1 MRTLLASLI
10 VLALTTSPVLAQES
24 ADEAES
30 VSVLVPS
37 DFGLDT
43 LQSSA
48 VDRSE
53 TGWTRLQLPVD
64 GTVEDTVARL
74 EAELGREVFVERSY
88 PLLAGSNEPWFEDQW
103 GLRNTGQ
110 TGGTSDADI
119 DVERAWSKA
128 TGAGVVVAVIDSGV
142 NGDHP
147 DLVGQLW
154 VNGAETANGVDDDK
168 NGYIDDTD
176 GWDFEGFGIG
186 DNDPSPDG
194 FGSGDSH
201 GTLIAGIV
209 AAGVNGT
216 GISGVAPDARV
227 MNIRACDDGSC
238 LTLDAIEAIHYA
250 VDNGADILNLSFGGV
265 SSSLDDDEPLF
276 DAFDYAR
283 QNDVLIVTAGGNTPP
298 DQVGPGNS
306 IIPAEFPHSNNISVA
321 ASDDRDRLAVFSYY
335 GPNIDIAAPGQEIL
349 STSVNGYELAAGT
362 SFAAPFVA
370 GAAALLISDDPS
382 IGHRELAA
390 RLRAWVDTPSGISR
404 RVQSGRLNAGDLL
417 THRFTDTVN
426 QTFEADVDWAAKAGV
441 TQGCNPPENTR
452 FCPDDP
458 VTREQM
464 AAFLKRHLHL
474 PSASKDYFLDDED
487 STFEAD
493 INAMAEAGIT
503 RGCNPPA
510 NNRFCPEDGVTR
522 EQMAAF
528 IVRALGLTADSLG
541 GFSDVPTQ
549 NVFQLDIAKLATAG
563 ITKGCNP
570 PANSRFCPDDEV
582 TRGQMTAFLHR
593 SDG

>member
-1 MRTLLASLI
+1 M
-10 VLALTTSPVLAQES
+10 LAQES
-24 ADEAES
+24 AHEAES
-30 VSVLVPS
+30 ISVLVPS
-37 DFGLDT
+37 DTRLETFQMST
-43 LQSSA
+43 

-53 TGWTRLQLPVD
+53 TGWARVDVPVD
-64 GTVEDTVARL
+64 GTVEETLARL
-74 EAELGREVFVERSY
+74 EADLGSEVFVERSY
-88 PLLAGSNEPWFEDQW
+88 PLLAGSDEPWFEDQW

-119 DVERAWSKA
+119 DIERAWASA
-128 TGAGVVVAVIDSGV
+128 TGSGVVVAVIDSGV

-147 DLVGQLW
+147 DLIGQLW
-154 VNGAETANGVDDDK
+154 VNKGETVNGKDDDN
-168 NGYIDDTD
+168 NGYIDDID
-176 GWDFEGFGIG
+176 GWDFEGFGVG

-194 FGSGDSH
+194 IGSGDSH

-209 AAGVNGT
+209 AAGVNGI
-216 GISGVAPDARV
+216 GISGVAPDSRV
-227 MNIRACDDGSC
+227 MNVRACDDGSC

-283 QNDVLIVTAGGNTPP
+283 ENDVLIVTAGGNTPP
-298 DQVGPGNS
+298 DQVGPGNF
-306 IIPAEFPHSNNISVA
+306 IIPAEFPHSNNVAVA
-321 ASDDRDRLAVFSYY
+321 ASDHRDRMAAFTYY
-335 GPNIDIAAPGQEIL
+335 GANIDIAAPGQEIL
-349 STSVNGYELAAGT
+349 STSVDGYELVSGT

-370 GAAALLISDDPS
+370 GAAALLLSDDPS
-382 IGHRELAA
+382 VGHRELAA
-390 RLRAWVDTPSGISR
+390 RLRAWSDNPGGISG
-404 RVQSGRLNAGDLL
+404 RVQSGRLNAGDLVRY
-417 THRFTDTVN
+417 RFTDTVRA
-426 QTFEADVDWAAKAGV
+426 TFEADVDWAAETGV

-464 AAFLKRHLHL
+464 AAFLKRHLRL
-474 PSASKDYFLDDED
+474 PAASKDYFSDDEG
-487 STFEAD
+487 STFEAE

-503 RGCNPPA
+503 RGCNPPS
-510 NNRFCPEDGVTR
+510 NNRFCPDDEVTR
-522 EQMAAF
+522 QQMAAF
-528 IVRALGLTADSLG
+528 LVRALGLTADHLG

-549 NVFQLDIAKLATAG
+549 NIFQGDIDRLATAG

-570 PANSRFCPDDEV
+570 PANTRFCPDDEV

-593 SDG
+593 ADG